1 MPFMFNNPLSLP
13 WKKVAC
19 LTVPAIFLLSTLAD
33 AEDYLP
39 FYRFYNTKI
48 HQHEYT
54 NSETEA
60 EQWRKDP
67 NKNAEGVLGWLPT
80 KPGKDVTRLY
90 RPRKATGRHY
100 YYTVKPR
107 GFKNFTLEP
116 TVMYVYERK
125 GTGRVGIHGTCL
137 SGGED
142 MFFTKSKDEVKQVIE
157 DTKKGIGNKRR
168 KFYNAFYILEK
179 NPEKKA
185 SSGDSE
191 KKKPPQ

>member
-1 MPFMFNNPLSLP
+1 MFKNLLSLL

-19 LTVPAIFLLSTLAD
+19 LTVPAVVLLLSTLAD

-39 FYRFYNTKI
+39 LYRFYNTKI
-48 HQHEYT
+48 NQHEYT

-67 NKNAEGVLGWLPT
+67 NKKAEGVLGWLPA

-90 RPRKATGRHY
+90 CASKANGRYY
-100 YYTVKPR
+100 YYTVKPK
-107 GFKNFTLEP
+107 GFTNFKLEP

-125 GTGRVGIHGTCL
+125 GAGRAGIHGTCL

-142 MFFTKSKDEVKQVIE
+142 MLFTKSKDEVNQVIE
-157 DTKKGIGNKRR
+157 DTKNAIGNKRR
-168 KFYNAFYILEK
+168 KFYNAFYILEE
-179 NPEKKA
+179 NPEKQDPSA
-185 SSGDSE
+185 DSE
-191 KKKPPQ
+191 K